1 LFFLFILFYFFI
13 EALLANAYEQPRSPS
28 PDAASSSS
36 TTSSATHRLHLHTS
50 STPPHFE
57 RAATLTDF
65 SALAKPHHRRSSD
78 TIDDRPSNV
87 NAAST
92 TSGAGGIVAA
102 SSSSSSPSATLRSFL
117 RRAPSTSDAS
127 RDANNANA
135 NATPSKQFDCSN
147 LGLDLLPLARINLDV
162 KRVCYTRSD
171 VFVVFAF
178 FFFFFFFFNSFLICF
193 FSLASSP
200 DRCFQQ
206 FYHEFTCR
214 FVFSTDS
221 QSPSRLQSPHL
232 AATGTCATDTPHAS
246 RYRQQPLHWLSIY
259 RSQTRSAR
267 RIFIQWQQNRTP
279 QFFCDLTFADGF
291 WRFHSRLS
299 STGKTAEKGPH
310 QRLASSS
317 LALC

>member
-1 LFFLFILFYFFI
+1 LIHYCFFLFILFYFFI

-178 FFFFFFFFNSFLICF
+178 FFFFFFFFNSFFNLLLLTRLI
-193 FSLASSP
+193 
-200 DRCFQQ
+200 
-206 FYHEFTCR
+206 
-214 FVFSTDS
+214 
-221 QSPSRLQSPHL
+221 
-232 AATGTCATDTPHAS
+232 
-246 RYRQQPLHWLSIY
+246 
-259 RSQTRSAR
+259 TRSMLPT
-267 RIFIQWQQNRTP
+267 I
-279 QFFCDLTFADGF
+279 
-291 WRFHSRLS
+291 LS
-299 STGKTAEKGPH
+299 
-310 QRLASSS
+310 
-317 LALC
+317 